1 MTFKGFPS
9 DKNHSSSIPEIF
21 FSELL
26 PEIDSPGELKVLLY
40 AFWYLGKIE
49 QDPAFITHQQF
60 SDDTKF
66 MAGLAKNNTE
76 AIKILKESL
85 ESCIKRQTL
94 LVAYPSENKIDEGIF
109 FINNVKGRA
118 VILAIEKG
126 RWNPD
131 VKGHIEVALDMQRPT
146 VFQLYEQ
153 NIGPLTPMI
162 AEDLK
167 DAEKLY
173 PAEWLEEAIRIA
185 VQNNVRRWKYV
196 ESILKSWKEKGRNEA
211 DKRGRQKD
219 RGKYI
224 HGEYGDIIKH

>member
-1 MTFKGFPS
+1 MTFKGFSP
-9 DKNHSSSIPEIF
+9 DPAHSSIVPEIF
-21 FSELL
+21 FSEVL
-26 PEIDSPGELKVLLY
+26 PQINSLGEIKVLLY
-40 AFWYLGKIE
+40 AFWYLGKVE

-60 SDDTKF
+60 AKDKKF
-66 MAGLAKNNTE
+66 MAGLAENQVD
-76 AIKILKESL
+76 AIKVLEESL
-85 ESCIKRQTL
+85 ESCVKRQTL
-94 LVAYPSENKIDEGIF
+94 LAGYPTKKDFSEGIF
-109 FINNVKGRA
+109 FINNAKGRA
-118 VILAIEKG
+118 AVLSIEKG
-126 RWNPD
+126 RWNPK
-131 VKGHIEVALDMQRPT
+131 VQSQMEVALDMQRPT

-173 PAEWLEEAIRIA
+173 PADWLEDAIRIA

-211 DKRGRQKD
+211 DKRDRQED

-224 HGEYGDIIKH
+224 QGEYGDIIKH

>member
-9 DKNHSSSIPEIF
+9 DFNHSSSIPEVF

-26 PEIDSPGELKVLLY
+26 PEINSSGELKVLLY

-49 QDPAFITHQQF
+49 QHPAFITHQQF
-60 SDDTKF
+60 SDDKKF
-66 MAGLAKNNTE
+66 MAGLAKDNTE
-76 AIKILKESL
+76 AIRILKESL

-94 LVAYPSENKIDEGIF
+94 LVAYPAEKRIDEGIF
-109 FINNVKGRA
+109 FINNLKGRA
-118 VILAIEKG
+118 VVLAIEKQ
-126 RWNPD
+126 RWKPD
-131 VKGHIEVALDMQRPT
+131 MKAHIEVTLDMLRPT

-167 DAEKLY
+167 DAETLF
-173 PAEWLEEAIRIA
+173 PVEWLEDAIHIA

-211 DKRGRQKD
+211 DKRDRQQD

-224 HGEYGDIIKH
+224 QGEYGDIIKH

>member
-9 DKNHSSSIPEIF
+9 DTNHSSTIPEIF
-21 FSELL
+21 FNELL
-26 PEIDSPGELKVLLY
+26 TEIDSPGELKVLLY

-49 QDPAFITHQQF
+49 HDPPFITHQQF
-60 SDDTKF
+60 LDDKKF
-66 MAGLAKNNTE
+66 ITGLAKNSTE
-76 AIKILKESL
+76 AKRILKESL
-85 ESCIKRQTL
+85 ESCIKRHTL
-94 LVAYPSENKIDEGIF
+94 LVAYPVEKKIDEGVF
-109 FINNVKGRA
+109 FINNDKGKAA
-118 VILAIEKG
+118 VQAIEKG
-126 RWNPD
+126 SWNPN
-131 VKGHIEVALDMQRPT
+131 VKGQMEITLDMQRPS

-167 DAEKLY
+167 DAEQLY
-173 PAEWLEEAIRIA
+173 PADWLEEAIRIA

-211 DKRGRQKD
+211 DKRDRQQD

-224 HGEYGDIIKH
+224 QGEYGDIIKH